1 MDETTG
7 HYRGYRWVLHE
18 WARGYLEKYGHL
30 GPFEITAVD
39 VDYVRGYG
47 SPDTPADDYVEVSI
61 RFRHHGGCPG
71 WSRPEWPCQ
80 PENSWGM
87 PDTTTTVA
95 MLNELLAIA
104 DGH

>member
-1 MDETTG
+1 MDDVT
-7 HYRGYRWVLHE
+7 GYRHVLHT
-18 WARGYLEKYGHL
+18 WAARQLEKCGHV
-30 GPFEITAVD
+30 GPFEITDVR
-39 VDYVRGYG
+39 VDYDRGCG
-47 SPDTPADDYVEVSI
+47 SPDTPADDYVSVSI
-61 RFRHHGGCPG
+61 RFRHPGGCPG

-104 DGH
+104 DE